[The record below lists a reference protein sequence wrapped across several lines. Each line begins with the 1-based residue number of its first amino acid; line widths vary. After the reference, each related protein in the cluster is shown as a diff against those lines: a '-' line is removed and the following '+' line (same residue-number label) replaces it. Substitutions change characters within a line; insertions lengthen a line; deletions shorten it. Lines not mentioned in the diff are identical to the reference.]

1 MANNV
6 KFSTGLQDDLLKRN
20 SDNSYV
26 HKIENG
32 HVYFATRENDEGET
46 IGSIFYDVN
55 GKRVSMGGGVAEQAK
70 ADDMKQNIADT
81 YVTRISSEGA
91 KYASTD
97 GVTLT
102 TYNGRNAVLD
112 TILLPVA
119 GTDRAGVVITGA
131 QTFAGNKTFTG
142 IIHLTNT
149 RDADKGSD
157 SGVLIIGDKDGSH
170 LIFDDNE
177 IMAKN
182 KTNGTGVLYLNA
194 DGGTVYIGGN
204 FLPNG
209 TTKTLSLGS
218 ATAYWKEAYIGNVVT
233 DTLSG
238 HLTGSLTG
246 NVTGNVTGHAS
257 LDLPLAGGTMTGD
270 ISFATIAS
278 WPTASGETYPIKS
291 KGLKWSGSSDNAS
304 IYYVVEASD
313 KGVLYLDMGD
323 DTGGAIKFAMGGT
336 AHTVF
341 ESNGNIYPVI
351 TNKGSL
357 GTSDN
362 KFASVYATNF
372 YGIIDKAYGDES
384 GNNIQASYGAK
395 LQAHTHDGSGWSF
408 RLLNKNGGAL
418 ADTLTVPGATDS
430 KAGLI
435 TTGEQKFAGKKT
447 FSGQVVITGGS
458 DTSKG
463 TANSGQLIV
472 GDPAAEHLAIDGNE
486 IMAKASGS
494 TTRAL
499 LFQLDGG
506 DTKFGG
512 NVSPHT
518 TNAHSLGTQDLA
530 WKEAHIGEIYGH
542 LNGAVT
548 GTLSGNASSAS
559 KWLTAR
565 KVTMT
570 GDVTGNFTIDGS
582 KDVSY
587 TASIANYSLKPVKLA
602 VQDYANYSQLN
613 RHTAAHWGFSVDTT
627 PSSGAEYTMITLS
640 RDKFISEEFPCS
652 GGEKLLITYEISTSV
667 MGNTT
672 SGGTDSAYR
681 GTAIGVYGYQYAN
694 KSTSAGIAYST
705 RVTATAAAPW
715 TKVSSIVTVP
725 SNARYF
731 YIFVQTESWGNY
743 SGTLKLRNLEVRRV
757 DGIVDSKGDE
767 IAPKYIA
774 NVDFTQADVSS
785 TDATKKLNIRL
796 YNGNGAVKSTIQV
809 PNAST
814 STAGV
819 VNTGTQSFAGN
830 KTFTGR
836 IHFSNTTDAAK
847 ASDSGVITIG
857 DKSGEHMLLDNNEI
871 MVKNGAS
878 GNSTFHIQAEGGQ
891 TEIGGNFI
899 PKSQFTL
906 GSSSN
911 YWGNAYIK
919 NLVADTLSGHL
930 TGSLTGNVTGNA
942 SSATKLQTARKIIL
956 GNDLQGEVSF
966 DGTKDVTFTA
976 QSYCCSISGGNTQNY
991 PWRRIATSGTITGSH
1006 NDRDM
1011 VIAIRHSYN
1020 GGGYG
1025 IAKVSLRTNNVSS
1038 NAVSQCEIRWLVR
1051 QNIALDALQA
1061 GFRNVAGDTYADI
1074 FYKVGTWP
1082 RARVYQ
1088 LQGDRVWTLISSN
1101 EADDTTTSDKKTSSE
1116 AYATIAAAATA
1127 LSRTYTSTVIA
1138 VDQGYV
1144 ERAYKDESGNN
1155 IKASY
1160 LAAIQQVTSDK
1171 DTFTFRGYNKNNGA
1185 MNNLIII
1192 PAATAS
1198 GTDNTKWKA
1207 GLVTSQA
1214 QQWAGTKT
1222 FRDNIVISHATTSTV
1237 AAGATNPHIRFEE
1250 YEGTQPVYLMY
1261 NDHDVYRSPAGLK
1274 VVGDSSKSS
1283 SKAWFEVE
1291 GDLIIGANSTLNGN
1305 VTVKGNIMP
1314 QADNTYVIGDL
1325 NTKWADV
1332 YSQNMHV
1339 YKTLYVNTSTT
1350 GSEGGIALH
1359 GTTAPTDYGIA
1370 MRSNLGAHG
1379 YATDTWNTYFS
1390 MVGGTTRGWVFRN
1403 GGTNVASINGQGY
1416 AQFNKISLN
1425 RVGASANGRISW
1437 YSPTYRTWYDYME
1450 NGTTAGSAP
1459 TGGQPGQLGSVT
1471 GWAMRSLIQN
1481 SATYGWVWEATTE
1494 AAAAS
1499 TTTRPTALMAL
1510 AADTGRLYLSN
1521 DLMIMTGDTDK
1532 FVHYLYATGAG
1543 ATNYV
1548 GASWRAGVL
1557 GSGSA
1562 NTNYYVIQSGT
1573 SSTANTTWEN
1583 AVRIGQNNY
1592 DFTVGTTTKGGIGVA
1607 NTSNSTG
1614 NGISLY
1620 GGAMPNSDGTAKSGK
1635 PTYGLFFGGTGTF
1648 SKHGYV
1654 QGDWATYFT
1663 MDSTANRGWVF
1674 LKGDTAVASINNDGK
1689 AQFNETYVTG
1699 PLKIGNNV
1707 NGDTNYIMF
1716 YGTTGDNPGS
1726 FNHAYIGE
1734 NLYGGTECSE
1744 LVIYKGND
1752 IAPTSAVSGPGP
1764 DRIRHIAA
1772 AHLFQIYKSA
1782 LSGTWTTI
1790 CDSTVPV
1797 NVFEINQSGVVVT
1810 GNSTISG
1817 NTTIGG
1823 TLDVTGNTSLGA
1835 ELSVTSYA
1843 KFKQGS
1849 AATAINTG
1857 ALQVLG
1863 GLSTTAASYMNGAL
1877 TVNSTINA
1885 TGNITAPRFIGLA
1898 DRATFI
1904 DAAMSGTSSATH
1916 LTTHP
1921 AVAGRVAFYYNVNPC
1936 TGLFTA
1942 DNNANFL
1949 ITLNKHSGNYD
1960 SQLGFSSNG
1969 NIYYRS
1975 FNGSALNNTTG
1986 WQMLLTTAN
1995 AFGELDGRYVN
2006 VTGDT
2011 MSGALNFANG
2021 TWNKVGDDVQ
2031 MGDCNIAGAFGLQ
2044 GLNGATNLRMIQYG
2058 GTSAGSIT
2066 WDGSQFV
2073 FSHGISGNASSSSF
2087 SSVSERLDSYD
2098 TRSATRT
2105 PQDTPRGMTL
2115 NFKQNSTYGL
2125 SDGGSYLGLLSWR
2138 SYSSGSDLSGGYPI
2152 EIAYT
2157 ANGNL
2162 WTRMGT
2168 SATTWGAWNRIIKHS
2183 FLQERG
2189 LYKDYGYQTSSSNW
2203 TSMLAVNQFFSFTN
2217 WWDSAN
2223 TYMPYIYGSGL
2234 MIPHL
2239 DANYRSFLYCQCNA
2253 PVAWVG
2259 WVDKSSTNIVKWKR
2273 LWGQGDS
2280 VTGAVWNDY
2289 AECRESEVHEAG
2301 YVLCET
2307 GKDNLIKTVERMQ
2320 HFAGVSSDTW
2330 GFSQGETEKAKTP
2343 IAVAGRVLVYPYQ
2356 DRNNYKPG
2364 DCVCAA
2370 PGGKVDIMTREEI
2383 INYPDRIVGTVSC
2396 VPEYDTW
2403 GGGENADRDPVK
2415 VNGRIWI
2422 KVR

>member
-32 HVYFATRENDEGET
+32 HVYFTTRENDEGET
-46 IGSIFYDVN
+46 IGSIFYDIN

-70 ADDMKQNIADT
+70 SDDMKQNIADT

-102 TYNGRNAVLD
+102 TYNGRNAILD

-149 RDADKGSD
+149 RDADSGSD

-182 KTNGTGVLYLNA
+182 KTNGTSVLYLNA
-194 DGGTVYIGGN
+194 DGGAVHIGGN
-204 FLPNG
+204 IIPNG
-209 TTKTLSLGS
+209 TTKTLSIGS

-233 DTLSG
+233 DTISG

-313 KGVLYLDMGD
+313 KGALYLDMGD
-323 DTGGAIKFAMGGT
+323 DAGSAIKFAMGGA

-341 ESNGNIYPVI
+341 ESNGNIYPAT

-357 GTSDN
+357 GTSSN

-418 ADTLTVPGATDS
+418 ADTLTVPEATDS

-458 DTSKG
+458 DASKG

-486 IMAKASGS
+486 IMAKASG
-494 TTRAL
+494 TTVRAL

-512 NVSPHT
+512 NVNPYA
-518 TNAHSLGTQDLA
+518 TNVHSLGTQDLA

-542 LNGAVT
+542 LNGSVT

-565 KVTMT
+565 TLTIGSTGKKV
-570 GDVTGNFTIDGS
+570 DGS
-582 KDVSY
+582 
-587 TASIANYSLKPVKLA
+587 
-602 VQDYANYSQLN
+602 
-613 RHTAAHWGFSVDTT
+613 
-627 PSSGAEYTMITLS
+627 
-640 RDKFISEEFPCS
+640 
-652 GGEKLLITYEISTSV
+652 
-667 MGNTT
+667 
-672 SGGTDSAYR
+672 
-681 GTAIGVYGYQYAN
+681 
-694 KSTSAGIAYST
+694 
-705 RVTATAAAPW
+705 
-715 TKVSSIVTVP
+715 
-725 SNARYF
+725 
-731 YIFVQTESWGNY
+731 
-743 SGTLKLRNLEVRRV
+743 
-757 DGIVDSKGDE
+757 
-767 IAPKYIA
+767 
-774 NVDFTQADVSS
+774 ADVSWS
-785 TDATKKLNIRL
+785 RAEIGISRNFTSFKTASANTDGWYTIATIADSATSPAIFLVRGYAHSSVVFTVTKGYDTNGSVNILDYNDSRNDGYAHVKGVRLLKDGKVQIKIHTKTTAGATTSVNMHINAFNSSDTLTLSDSLVADDSASPSVIQTREPTATGVMMANRFYGALYGTADKATNDTSGAAILDKYITRVDFAQADTSASDKTQKLNIRL
-796 YNGNGAVKSTIQV
+796 YDGNNALKSTVQV

-814 STAGV
+814 TETGV

-847 ASDSGVITIG
+847 GSDSGVITIG
-857 DKSGEHMLLDNNEI
+857 DKSGEHMLLDANEI
-871 MVKNGAS
+871 MAKNGAS
-878 GNSTFHIQAEGGQ
+878 GANVLHIQAEGGS

-942 SSATKLQTARKIIL
+942 TSATKLQTARKIIL

-976 QSYCCSISGGNTQNY
+976 QSYCCSVSGGNTQNY

-1011 VIAIRHSYN
+1011 VIAIRHSFN

-1038 NAVSQCEIRWLVR
+1038 NAVSQCEIHWVVR
-1051 QNIALDALQA
+1051 QNIAVDALQA

-1082 RARVYQ
+1082 RAKVYQ
-1088 LQGDRVWTLISSN
+1088 LQGDRAWTLISSK

-1127 LSRTYTSTVIA
+1127 LSRTYTSTVTA

-1185 MNNLIII
+1185 MNNLITI
-1192 PAATAS
+1192 PGATAS

-1214 QQWAGTKT
+1214 QEWAGNKT
-1222 FRDNIVISHATTSTV
+1222 FKGDIAIQHSTV
-1237 AAGATNPHIRFEE
+1237 NTMTSSSANPYLKFLNSDGSQGAMIMFTD
-1250 YEGTQPVYLMY
+1250 Y
-1261 NDHDVYRSPAGLK
+1261 DSYRAPAGLK
-1274 VVGDSSKSS
+1274 ILGTGSGVP
-1283 SKAWFEVE
+1283 AWLEVE
-1291 GDLIIGANSTLNGN
+1291 GALIVGGATTLNSN
-1305 VTVKGNIMP
+1305 LTITGNIMP
-1314 QADNTYVIGDL
+1314 SKDITYTLGDNNYKWL
-1325 NTKWADV
+1325 EMHTK
-1332 YSQNMHV
+1332 YG
-1339 YKTLYVNTSTT
+1339 YIFETLYVNRCADGTK
-1350 GSEGGIALH
+1350 GGIALYS
-1359 GTTAPTDYGIA
+1359 TATPTAYGIA
-1370 MRSNLGAHG
+1370 MRTTSNQGVHG
-1379 YATDTWNTYFS
+1379 YVTSDWATYFS
-1390 MVGGTTRGWVFRN
+1390 MDGANTRGWIFKQA
-1403 GGTNVASINGQGY
+1403 GTNVASINGQGY
-1416 AQFNKISLN
+1416 AHLNKLCLN
-1425 RVGASANGRISW
+1425 RQGNTAYGRIGW
-1437 YSPTYRTWYDYME
+1437 YNKDFYTWYDYMSDS
-1450 NGTTAGSAP
+1450 TAGAAP
-1459 TGGQPGQLGSVT
+1459 TGGQPSQMGSVT
-1471 GWAMRSLIQN
+1471 TWARRSLIEN
-1481 SATYGWVWEATTE
+1481 VANYGWVWESTNN
-1494 AAAAS
+1494 AAAS
-1499 TTTRPTALMAL
+1499 STSAQPTPRMAL
-1510 AADTGRLYLSN
+1510 ASDTGRLYLSN
-1521 DLMIMTGDTDK
+1521 DLMLMMGDTDK

-1557 GSGSA
+1557 GSGSS

-1573 SSTANTTWEN
+1573 SSTANTTWET

-1607 NTSNSTG
+1607 NTSSTTG

-1620 GGAMPNSDGTAKSGK
+1620 NGAMPNSDGTAKSGK

-1648 SKHGYV
+1648 GKHGYV

-1689 AQFNETYVTG
+1689 AQFNETYITG
-1699 PLKIGNNV
+1699 PLKIGNNA

-1734 NLYGGTECSE
+1734 NLYGSSESSE
-1744 LVIYKGND
+1744 LLLFKGND
-1752 IAPTSAVSGPGP
+1752 PATVSGVSGAGA

-1772 AHLFQIYKSA
+1772 AHVFQTYASA

-1797 NVFEINQSGVVVT
+1797 TKFEILQSGVAVT
-1810 GNSTISG
+1810 GNAAISG

-1823 TLDVTGNTSLGA
+1823 TLGVTGATTLSSTLDVTGITKLK
-1835 ELSVTSYA
+1835 Y
-1843 KFKQGS
+1843 GS

-1857 ALQVLG
+1857 ALQVTG

-1885 TGNITAPRFIGLA
+1885 AGNITAPRFIGLA

-1904 DAAMSGTSSATH
+1904 DATMVGGSSATY
-1916 LTTHP
+1916 LTTAP
-1921 AVAGRVAFYYNVNPC
+1921 SAAGRVAFYYNFNPC
-1936 TGLFTA
+1936 TGLFPTS
-1942 DNNANFL
+1942 NNANFV
-1949 ITLNKHSGNYD
+1949 ITINKHSGSYD
-1960 SQLGFSSNG
+1960 SQLGFSSDG

-1995 AFGELDGRYVN
+1995 AFNELDGRYVN

-2011 MSGALNFANG
+2011 MTGALNLANG
-2021 TWNKVGDDVQ
+2021 TWNKAGDDAYF
-2031 MGDCNIAGAFGLQ
+2031 GDNNTAGSFAIKGI
-2044 GLNGATNLRMIQYG
+2044 NGNTNLKMVTYG
-2058 GTSAGSIT
+2058 ADTYGTIT
-2066 WDGSQFV
+2066 WNGSQFV

-2138 SYSSGSDLSGGYPI
+2138 SYSSGTDLSGGYPI

-2168 SATTWGAWNRIIKHS
+2168 SATAWGGWNRIINHS

-2189 LYKDYGYQTSSSNW
+2189 LYKDYGYQTNSSNW

-2217 WWDSAN
+2217 WWDNAQ

-2259 WVDKSSTNIVKWKR
+2259 WINKSSTNIVTWKR
-2273 LWGQGDS
+2273 LWGQGDA

-2289 AECRESEVHEAG
+2289 AECRESDTQEAG
-2301 YVLCET
+2301 YVLAET
-2307 GKDNLIKTVERMQ
+2307 GKDNLVKTIERLQ

-2330 GFSQGETEKAKTP
+2330 GFSQGETEKAKTH

-2403 GGGENADRDPVK
+2403 GGGEHADRDPVQ

>member
-149 RDADKGSD
+149 RDAESGSD
-157 SGVLIIGDKDGSH
+157 SGVLIIGNKDGSH
-170 LIFDDNE
+170 LIFGDNE

-182 KTNGTGVLYLNA
+182 KIDGTGVLYLNA

-313 KGVLYLDMGD
+313 KGALYLDMGD
-323 DTGGAIKFAMGGT
+323 DAGTAIKFAMGGT

-341 ESNGNIYPVI
+341 ESNGNIYPAT

-408 RLLNKNGGAL
+408 RLLNKNGGVL
-418 ADTLTVPGATDS
+418 ADTLTVPEASDTL
-430 KAGLI
+430 AGLM
-435 TTGEQKFAGKKT
+435 TVNAQTFAGKKT
-447 FSGQVVITGGS
+447 FTGQVVVTGGS

-486 IMAKASGS
+486 IMAKASG
-494 TTRAL
+494 TTVRAL

-512 NVSPHT
+512 NVNPYA
-518 TNAHSLGTQDLA
+518 TNVHSLGTEDLA

-542 LNGAVT
+542 LNGSVT

-559 KWLTAR
+559 KWLTGR
-565 KVTMT
+565 TLTIGSKGKVVDGTA
-570 GDVTGNFTIDGS
+570 DVSWSRAEIGISRNFTS
-582 KDVSY
+582 FK
-587 TASIANYSLKPVKLA
+587 TASANTDGWYTIATIADS
-602 VQDYANYSQLN
+602 
-613 RHTAAHWGFSVDTT
+613 
-627 PSSGAEYTMITLS
+627 
-640 RDKFISEEFPCS
+640 
-652 GGEKLLITYEISTSV
+652 
-667 MGNTT
+667 TT
-672 SGGTDSAYR
+672 SPAIFLVR
-681 GTAIGVYGYQYAN
+681 GYAH
-694 KSTSAGIAYST
+694 
-705 RVTATAAAPW
+705 
-715 TKVSSIVTVP
+715 SSIVFTVTKGY
-725 SNARYF
+725 STDGSVNILDYNASRNDGYAYVKGARLLKDGKVQIQIHTKTTAGATTAVNMHVNAFNSSDTLTLSDSLVADDSASPEVIQTREPAATGVMMANRF
-731 YIFVQTESWGNY
+731 YGALYGTADKATNDT
-743 SGTLKLRNLEVRRV
+743 SGAAILDKYITRV
-757 DGIVDSKGDE
+757 DF
-767 IAPKYIA
+767 A
-774 NVDFTQADVSS
+774 QADTSDS
-785 TDATKKLNIRL
+785 DKTQKLNIRL
-796 YNGNGAVKSTIQV
+796 YDGNNALKATVQV

-814 STAGV
+814 TTAGV

-976 QSYCCSISGGNTQNY
+976 SSYHSTIGGGNTQNY
-991 PWRRIATSGTITGSH
+991 PWRRIATTGSVTGEH
-1006 NDRDM
+1006 VDKDI
-1011 VIAIRHSYN
+1011 VIAIRHSFN

-1025 IAKVSLRTNNVSS
+1025 IAKVSLRTNQGSTG
-1038 NAVSQCEIRWLVR
+1038 AVAQCELRWLIR
-1051 QNIALDALQA
+1051 QNIAVDALQA
-1061 GFRNVAGDTYADI
+1061 GFRNTAKDAYVDL

-1082 RARVYQ
+1082 RAKVYQ
-1088 LQGDRVWTLISSN
+1088 LQGDRSWTLISST
-1101 EADDTTTSDKKTSSE
+1101 EANDTTTSDKKTSSE

-1127 LSRTYTSTVIA
+1127 LNRTYTSTVTA

-1185 MNNLIII
+1185 MNNLITI

-1222 FRDNIVISHATTSTV
+1222 FRDNIVISHPTTGTV
-1237 AAGATNPHIRFEE
+1237 APGATNPHIRFEE
-1250 YEGTQPVYLMY
+1250 YEGVQPVYLMY
-1261 NDHDVYRSPAGLK
+1261 TDHDTYRSPAGLK

-1283 SKAWFEVE
+1283 SKAWFEIE
-1291 GDLIIGANSTLNGN
+1291 GDLIVGTKSTLGGDL
-1305 VTVKGNIMP
+1305 TISGNIMP
-1314 QADNTYVIGDL
+1314 SKDITYTLGDNNY
-1325 NTKWADV
+1325 KWLE
-1332 YSQNMHV
+1332 MHTQ
-1339 YKTLYVNTSTT
+1339 YGYIFETLYVNRCAD
-1350 GSEGGIALH
+1350 GAKGGIALYS
-1359 GTTAPTDYGIA
+1359 TSAPTTYGIA
-1370 MRSNLGAHG
+1370 MRTTGNQGTHG
-1379 YATDTWNTYFS
+1379 YVTSDWATYFS
-1390 MVGGTTRGWVFRN
+1390 MDGANTRGWIFKQA
-1403 GGTNVASINGQGY
+1403 GTNVASINGQGY

-1450 NGTTAGSAP
+1450 NGTTAGAAP

-1481 SATYGWVWEATTE
+1481 SATYGWVWEAATE
-1494 AAAAS
+1494 AAAANTS
-1499 TTTRPTALMAL
+1499 TRPTALMAL
-1510 AADTGRLYLSN
+1510 AADTGRLYLTN
-1521 DLMIMTGDTDK
+1521 DLMFMMGDTDK
-1532 FVHYLYATGAG
+1532 FVHYLYNTTAG
-1543 ATNYV
+1543 AAASTYV

-1557 GSGSA
+1557 GSGSS

-1607 NTSNSTG
+1607 NTSSSTG

-1648 SKHGYV
+1648 GKHGGV

-1674 LKGDTAVASINNDGK
+1674 LKGETAVASISNDGITK
-1689 AQFNETYVTG
+1689 VGNNSGATAVDTGALRVYGGLSTTLASYFGADVTFKGKHLYYHGSLATNSMIRFLDNTGDSYGNGISIGGGGTVIIGAGESASEMEKLVTAAGTETTYITSDNSIEFHTNCNTITNRVSMVFDTSRNLYPNTDDTGSLGTSSKRWKYLYIGTGGSEVTG
-1699 PLKIGNNV
+1699 IG
-1707 NGDTNYIMF
+1707 
-1716 YGTTGDNPGS
+1716 
-1726 FNHAYIGE
+1726 
-1734 NLYGGTECSE
+1734 
-1744 LVIYKGND
+1744 
-1752 IAPTSAVSGPGP
+1752 
-1764 DRIRHIAA
+1764 
-1772 AHLFQIYKSA
+1772 
-1782 LSGTWTTI
+1782 
-1790 CDSTVPV
+1790 
-1797 NVFEINQSGVVVT
+1797 
-1810 GNSTISG
+1810 
-1817 NTTIGG
+1817 
-1823 TLDVTGNTSLGA
+1823 
-1835 ELSVTSYA
+1835 
-1843 KFKQGS
+1843 KFKNGA

-1857 ALQVLG
+1857 ALQVTG

-1898 DRATFI
+1898 DEATAI
-1904 DAAMSGTSSATH
+1904 AQVANGSGATAI
-1916 LTTHP
+1916 TGAPGT
-1921 AVAGRVAFYYNVNPC
+1921 GKIRFYYNVNNG
-1936 TGLFTA
+1936 TAGLFPA
-1942 DNNANFL
+1942 NNNANSI
-1949 ITLNKHSGNYD
+1949 ITINKHSGNYD
-1960 SQLGFSSNG
+1960 SQLGFSSDG

-1975 FNGSALNNTTG
+1975 FNGSALNTTSG
-1986 WQMLLTTAN
+1986 WQMLITTSN
-1995 AFGELDGRYVN
+1995 MFGELDGRYVN

-2011 MSGALNFANG
+2011 MTGMLRVNNAPIFGYRYGQSNNAPAFVFDKPGSNYTGIGANG
-2021 TWNKVGDDVQ
+2021 TSDTIYFSAVTSDGNWNWNNDYKQKWVFNGSVTAD
-2031 MGDCNIAGAFGLQ
+2031 AF
-2044 GLNGATNLRMIQYG
+2044 N
-2058 GTSAGSIT
+2058 
-2066 WDGSQFV
+2066 
-2073 FSHGISGNASSSSF
+2073 GNASSATIARSLGTDESMKLYAQYTNELNF
-2087 SSVSERLDSYD
+2087 GGTNNSGTIYFGYRAADSKPIP
-2098 TRSATRT
+2098 TQFIFGGPSGSATLVAANFQGNASSASKVNILRT
-2105 PQDTPRGMTL
+2105 IGGSNHAEALKTEFNSYKASIPRNCL
-2115 NFKQNSTYGL
+2115 STYY
-2125 SDGGSYLGLLSWR
+2125 STAYSNGSFYMGYFL
-2138 SYSSGSDLSGGYPI
+2138 GGYDSSPYGGFFVAHYGTPYYVGI
-2152 EIAYT
+2152 T
-2157 ANGNL
+2157 NGSFVQSQL
-2162 WTRMGT
+2162 WKKG
-2168 SATTWGAWNRIIKHS
+2168 
-2183 FLQERG
+2183 
-2189 LYKDYGYQTSSSNW
+2189 
-2203 TSMLAVNQFFSFTN
+2203 
-2217 WWDSAN
+2217 
-2223 TYMPYIYGSGL
+2223 
-2234 MIPHL
+2234 
-2239 DANYRSFLYCQCNA
+2239 DA
-2253 PVAWVG
+2253 
-2259 WVDKSSTNIVKWKR
+2259 
-2273 LWGQGDS
+2273 

-2289 AECRESEVHEAG
+2289 AECRESKVQEAG

-2307 GKDNLIKTVERMQ
+2307 GKDDLVKTIERLQ

-2403 GGGENADRDPVK
+2403 GGGENADRDPVQ

>member
-32 HVYFATRENDEGET
+32 HVYFTTRENDEGET

-70 ADDMKQNIADT
+70 SDDMKQNIADT

-102 TYNGRNAVLD
+102 TYNGRNAILD

-119 GTDRAGVVITGA
+119 GSDRAGVVITGA

-149 RDADKGSD
+149 RDADSGSD
-157 SGVLIIGDKDGSH
+157 SGVLIIGNKDGSH

-182 KTNGTGVLYLNA
+182 KTNGTSVLYLNA
-194 DGGTVYIGGN
+194 DGGAVHIGGN
-204 FLPNG
+204 LIPNG
-209 TTKTLSLGS
+209 TTKTLSIGS

-233 DTLSG
+233 DTISG

-291 KGLKWSGSSDNAS
+291 KGLKWSGSSDNAG

-323 DTGGAIKFAMGGT
+323 DSGSAIKFAMGGT

-341 ESNGNIYPVI
+341 ESNGNIYPAT

-357 GTSDN
+357 GTSSN

-418 ADTLTVPGATDS
+418 ADTLTVPAASDT
-430 KAGLI
+430 KAGLM
-435 TTGEQKFAGKKT
+435 TVNDQAFAGKKT
-447 FSGQVVITGGS
+447 FKGQVVITGGS
-458 DTSKG
+458 DATKG
-463 TANSGQLIV
+463 TANAGQLIV

-486 IMAKASGS
+486 IMAKASG
-494 TTRAL
+494 TTVRAL

-512 NVSPHT
+512 NVSPYT
-518 TNAHSLGTQDLA
+518 TNVHSLGTQDLA

-542 LNGAVT
+542 LNGSVT

-627 PSSGAEYTMITLS
+627 PSSGAEYTMTTLS

-672 SGGTDSAYR
+672 SGGTDSSYR

-694 KSTSAGIAYST
+694 KGTSAGIAYST

-731 YIFVQTESWGNY
+731 YIFVQTESWGNF

-757 DGIVDSKGDE
+757 DGIVDGKGDE

-785 TDATKKLNIRL
+785 TDTTKKLNIRL

-814 STAGV
+814 SAAGV

-830 KTFTGR
+830 KTFSGR

-847 ASDSGVITIG
+847 GSDSGVITIG
-857 DKSGEHMLLDNNEI
+857 DKAGEHMLLDPNEI
-871 MVKNGAS
+871 MVKANATTS
-878 GNSTFHIQAEGGQ
+878 AVLHIQAEGGQ

-899 PKSQFTL
+899 PKSQLNL
-906 GSSSN
+906 GGSSN

-942 SSATKLQTARKIIL
+942 TSATKLQTARKIIL

-976 QSYCCSISGGNTQNY
+976 QSYCCSVGGNNTQNY
-991 PWRRIATSGTITGSH
+991 PWRRIATSGTVTGSH
-1006 NDRDM
+1006 NDKDM

-1025 IAKVSLRTNNVSS
+1025 IAKVSLRTNSVSQ

-1051 QNIALDALQA
+1051 QNIAVDALQA

-1082 RARVYQ
+1082 RAKVYQ
-1088 LQGDRVWTLISSN
+1088 LQGDRTWTLISST
-1101 EADDTTTSDKKTSSE
+1101 EASDTTTSDKKTSSE

-1127 LSRTYTSTVIA
+1127 LSRTYTSTVTA
-1138 VDQGYV
+1138 VDQGFV

-1160 LAAIQQVTSDK
+1160 LASIQQVTSDK
-1171 DTFTFRGYNKNNGA
+1171 DTFTFRGFNKNNGA
-1185 MNNLIII
+1185 MSDLITV

-1237 AAGATNPHIRFEE
+1237 GPGATNPHIRFEE

-1274 VVGDSSKSS
+1274 VVGDPNKTS
-1283 SKAWFEVE
+1283 SKAWFEIE
-1291 GDLIIGANSTLNGN
+1291 GDLIVGTKSTLGGDL
-1305 VTVKGNIMP
+1305 TITGNIMP
-1314 QADNTYVIGDL
+1314 SKDITYTLGDNNYKWL
-1325 NTKWADV
+1325 EMHTK
-1332 YSQNMHV
+1332 YG
-1339 YKTLYVNTSTT
+1339 YIFETLYVNRCADGTK
-1350 GSEGGIALH
+1350 GGIALYS
-1359 GTTAPTDYGIA
+1359 TSAPTTYGIA
-1370 MRSNLGAHG
+1370 MRTTGNQSTHG
-1379 YATDTWNTYFS
+1379 YVTSDWATYFS
-1390 MVGGTTRGWVFRN
+1390 MDGANTRGWIFKQA
-1403 GGTNVASINGQGY
+1403 GTNVASINGQGY
-1416 AQFNKISLN
+1416 AHLNKLCLN
-1425 RVGASANGRISW
+1425 RQGNAAYGRISW
-1437 YSPTYRTWYDYME
+1437 YSKDFYTWYDYMS
-1450 NGTTAGSAP
+1450 NSVAGAAP
-1459 TGGQPGQLGSVT
+1459 TGGQPSQMGSVT
-1471 GWAMRSLIQN
+1471 NWAQRSLIEN
-1481 SATYGWVWEATTE
+1481 VANYGWIWESTNN
-1494 AAAAS
+1494 AAAS
-1499 TTTRPTALMAL
+1499 STSATPTPRMAL
-1510 AADTGRLYLSN
+1510 ASDTGRLYLSN
-1521 DLMIMTGDTDK
+1521 DLMIMMGDTDK
-1532 FVHYLYATGAG
+1532 FVHYLYANGAG

-1648 SKHGYV
+1648 GKHGGV

-1663 MDSTANRGWVF
+1663 MDSTANRGWIF
-1674 LKGDTAVASINNDGK
+1674 LKGETAVASISNDGITK
-1689 AQFNETYVTG
+1689 VGNNTAATAVDTGALRVYGGLSTTLASYFGADVTFKGKHLNYHGSLATNSMIRFLDNTGDSYGNGISIGGGGVVIIGSGESASEMEKLVTAAGTETTYITSDGSVEFHTNCNTIANRVSMVLDTSRNLYPNVDDTGSLGTSSKRWKYLYIGTGGSEVTG
-1699 PLKIGNNV
+1699 IG
-1707 NGDTNYIMF
+1707 
-1716 YGTTGDNPGS
+1716 
-1726 FNHAYIGE
+1726 
-1734 NLYGGTECSE
+1734 
-1744 LVIYKGND
+1744 
-1752 IAPTSAVSGPGP
+1752 
-1764 DRIRHIAA
+1764 
-1772 AHLFQIYKSA
+1772 
-1782 LSGTWTTI
+1782 
-1790 CDSTVPV
+1790 
-1797 NVFEINQSGVVVT
+1797 
-1810 GNSTISG
+1810 
-1817 NTTIGG
+1817 
-1823 TLDVTGNTSLGA
+1823 
-1835 ELSVTSYA
+1835 
-1843 KFKQGS
+1843 KFKNGA

-1857 ALQVLG
+1857 ALQVTG

-1885 TGNITAPRFIGLA
+1885 AGNITAPRFIGLA

-1904 DAAMSGTSSATH
+1904 DATMVGGSSATY
-1916 LTTHP
+1916 LTTAP
-1921 AVAGRVAFYYNVNPC
+1921 SAAGRVAFYYNFNPC
-1936 TGLFTA
+1936 TGLFPTS
-1942 DNNANFL
+1942 NNANFVMT
-1949 ITLNKHSGNYD
+1949 INKHSGGYD
-1960 SQLGFSSNG
+1960 SQLGFSSDG

-1986 WQMLLTTAN
+1986 WQLLLTTAN

-2011 MSGALNFANG
+2011 MTGMLRVNNAPIFGYRYGQSNNAPAFVFDKPGSNYTGIGANGSSDTIYFSAVTSDGNWNWNNDYKQKWVFNGSVTADAFNGNASSATIARSLGTDESMKLYAQYSNELNF
-2021 TWNKVGDDVQ
+2021 
-2031 MGDCNIAGAFGLQ
+2031 
-2044 GLNGATNLRMIQYG
+2044 G
-2058 GTSAGSIT
+2058 GTNNSGTIYFGYRAADSKPIPT
-2066 WDGSQFV
+2066 QFV
-2073 FSHGISGNASSSSF
+2073 FGGPSGSATLVAANLSGNASSASKLNILRTIGGSSHAEALRTEF
-2087 SSVSERLDSYD
+2087 NSYKSSI
-2098 TRSATRT
+2098 
-2105 PQDTPRGMTL
+2105 PRNCL
-2115 NFKQNSTYGL
+2115 STYYSTAYNNGSFYMGYFL
-2125 SDGGSYLGLLSWR
+2125 SGYDSNPYGGFFVAHYGTP
-2138 SYSSGSDLSGGYPI
+2138 YYVGISSGSFVQSQLWKSG
-2152 EIAYT
+2152 
-2157 ANGNL
+2157 
-2162 WTRMGT
+2162 
-2168 SATTWGAWNRIIKHS
+2168 
-2183 FLQERG
+2183 
-2189 LYKDYGYQTSSSNW
+2189 
-2203 TSMLAVNQFFSFTN
+2203 
-2217 WWDSAN
+2217 
-2223 TYMPYIYGSGL
+2223 
-2234 MIPHL
+2234 
-2239 DANYRSFLYCQCNA
+2239 DA
-2253 PVAWVG
+2253 
-2259 WVDKSSTNIVKWKR
+2259 
-2273 LWGQGDS
+2273 

-2289 AECRESEVHEAG
+2289 AECRESDIQEAG
-2301 YVLCET
+2301 YVLSET
-2307 GKDNLIKTVERMQ
+2307 GKDNLVKTIERLQ

-2330 GFSQGETEKAKTP
+2330 GFSQGETEKAKTH

-2415 VNGRIWI
+2415 INGRIWI

>member
-32 HVYFATRENDEGET
+32 HVYFTTRENDEGET

-70 ADDMKQNIADT
+70 SDDMKQNIADT

-102 TYNGRNAVLD
+102 TYNGRNAILD

-119 GTDRAGVVITGA
+119 GSDRAGVVITGA

-149 RDADKGSD
+149 RDADGGSD
-157 SGVLIIGDKDGSH
+157 SGVLIIGNKDGSH

-182 KTNGTGVLYLNA
+182 KTNGTSVLYLNA
-194 DGGTVYIGGN
+194 DGGAVCIGGN
-204 FLPNG
+204 LLPNG
-209 TTKTLSLGS
+209 ATKTLSIGS

-233 DTLSG
+233 DTISG

-270 ISFATIAS
+270 ISFATIAT

-291 KGLKWSGSSDNAS
+291 KGLKWSGSSDNAG

-323 DTGGAIKFAMGGT
+323 DTNTAIKFAASGT

-341 ESNGNIYPVI
+341 ESNGNIYPAT

-357 GTSDN
+357 GTSSN

-418 ADTLTVPGATDS
+418 ADTLTVPAASDTL
-430 KAGLI
+430 AGLM
-435 TTGEQKFAGKKT
+435 TVNDQAFAGKKT
-447 FSGQVVITGGS
+447 FKGQVVITGGS
-458 DTSKG
+458 DATKG

-486 IMAKASGS
+486 IMAKATGT

-506 DTKFGG
+506 ETKFGG
-512 NVSPHT
+512 NVNPHV
-518 TNAHSLGTQDLA
+518 TNVHSLGTEDLA

-542 LNGAVT
+542 LNGSVT

-559 KWLTAR
+559 KWLTGR
-565 KVTMT
+565 TLTIGSKGKVVDGTA
-570 GDVTGNFTIDGS
+570 DVSWSRAEIGISRNFTS
-582 KDVSY
+582 FK
-587 TASIANYSLKPVKLA
+587 TASANTDGWYTIATIADSTTSPAVFLVRGYAHSSVVFTVTKGYDTNGSVNILDYNDSRNDGYAHVKGVRLLKDGK
-602 VQDYANYSQLN
+602 VQIKI
-613 RHTAAHWGFSVDTT
+613 HTKTTAGATTSVNMHVNAFNSSDTL
-627 PSSGAEYTMITLS
+627 TLS
-640 RDKFISEEFPCS
+640 DS
-652 GGEKLLITYEISTSV
+652 LV
-667 MGNTT
+667 AD
-672 SGGTDSAYR
+672 DSASPSVIQTREPAATGVMMANRFYGALYGTADKATNDAS
-681 GTAIGVYGYQYAN
+681 GTAILDKYITRVDFAQAD
-694 KSTSAGIAYST
+694 TSASD
-705 RVTATAAAPW
+705 
-715 TKVSSIVTVP
+715 K
-725 SNARYF
+725 
-731 YIFVQTESWGNY
+731 
-743 SGTLKLRNLEVRRV
+743 
-757 DGIVDSKGDE
+757 
-767 IAPKYIA
+767 
-774 NVDFTQADVSS
+774 TQ
-785 TDATKKLNIRL
+785 KLNIRL
-796 YNGNGAVKSTIQV
+796 YDGNNALKATVQV
-809 PNAST
+809 PNASAT
-814 STAGV
+814 ETGV

-830 KTFTGR
+830 KTFSGR

-847 ASDSGVITIG
+847 GSDSGVITIG
-857 DKSGEHMLLDNNEI
+857 DKAGEHMLLDPNEI
-871 MVKNGAS
+871 MVKANATTS
-878 GNSTFHIQAEGGQ
+878 AVLHIQAEGGQ

-899 PKSQFTL
+899 PKSQLNL
-906 GSSSN
+906 GGSSN

-942 SSATKLQTARKIIL
+942 TSATKLQTARKIIL

-976 QSYCCSISGGNTQNY
+976 SSYYASIGGGNTQNY
-991 PWRRIATSGTITGSH
+991 PWRRIATTGTVTSDYVDKDI
-1006 NDRDM
+1006 

-1025 IAKVSLRTNNVSS
+1025 IAKVSLRANQASAGATAN
-1038 NAVSQCEIRWLVR
+1038 CEVRWLIR
-1051 QNIALDALQA
+1051 QNIAHDSLQA
-1061 GFRNVAGDTYADI
+1061 GFRNTAKDTYVDL

-1082 RARVYQ
+1082 RAKVYQ
-1088 LQGDRVWTLISSN
+1088 LQGDRSWTLISST
-1101 EADDTTTSDKKTSSE
+1101 EADNTTTSDKKTSSE

-1127 LSRTYTSTVIA
+1127 LGRTYTSTIQA
-1138 VDQGYV
+1138 YDQGYV

-1155 IKASY
+1155 IKESY
-1160 LAAIQQVTSDK
+1160 LASIQQVTSDK
-1171 DTFTFRGYNKNNGA
+1171 DTFTFRGFNKNNGA
-1185 MNNLIII
+1185 MNNLITV

-1237 AAGATNPHIRFEE
+1237 GPGATNPHIRFEE

-1274 VVGDSSKSS
+1274 VVGDSNKSS
-1283 SKAWFEVE
+1283 SKAWFEIE
-1291 GDLIIGANSTLNGN
+1291 GDLIVGTKSTLGGDL
-1305 VTVKGNIMP
+1305 TITGNIMP
-1314 QADNTYVIGDL
+1314 SKDITYTLGDNNYKWL
-1325 NTKWADV
+1325 EMHTK
-1332 YSQNMHV
+1332 YG
-1339 YKTLYVNTSTT
+1339 YIFETLYVNRCADGTK
-1350 GSEGGIALH
+1350 GGIALYS
-1359 GTTAPTDYGIA
+1359 TSAPTTYGIA
-1370 MRSNLGAHG
+1370 MRTTGNQSTHG
-1379 YATDTWNTYFS
+1379 YVTSDWATYFS
-1390 MVGGTTRGWVFRN
+1390 MDGANTRGWIFKQA
-1403 GGTNVASINGQGY
+1403 GTNVASINGQGY
-1416 AQFNKISLN
+1416 AHLNKLCLN
-1425 RVGASANGRISW
+1425 RQGNAAYGRISW
-1437 YSPTYRTWYDYME
+1437 YSKDFYTWYDYMS
-1450 NGTTAGSAP
+1450 NSVAGAAP
-1459 TGGQPGQLGSVT
+1459 TGGQPSQMGSIT
-1471 GWAMRSLIQN
+1471 QWAKRSLIEN
-1481 SATYGWVWEATTE
+1481 VANYGWIWESTNN
-1494 AAAAS
+1494 AAAS
-1499 TTTRPTALMAL
+1499 STSATPTPRMAL
-1510 AADTGRLYLSN
+1510 ASDTGRLYLSN
-1521 DLMIMTGDTDK
+1521 DLMIMMGDTDK
-1532 FVHYLYATGAG
+1532 FVHYLYANGAG

-1573 SSTANTTWEN
+1573 SSTASTTWEN

-1648 SKHGYV
+1648 GKHGGV

-1674 LKGDTAVASINNDGK
+1674 LKGETAVASINNDGITK
-1689 AQFNETYVTG
+1689 LGDGSGATASSAGSDTGALRVVGGISTTKNSYFNEKITFPENKIALEFSSRDTWKAGIIYDTNGHEALVIAMQNPRTSFIVADNTDPNAWTG
-1699 PLKIGNNV
+1699 GTWPSKTPIIQAKKGALYINKLF
-1707 NGDTNYIMF
+1707 NGDPSYNLHVE
-1716 YGTTGDNPGS
+1716 GTAN
-1726 FNHAYIGE
+1726 I
-1734 NLYGGTECSE
+1734 
-1744 LVIYKGND
+1744 
-1752 IAPTSAVSGPGP
+1752 
-1764 DRIRHIAA
+1764 
-1772 AHLFQIYKSA
+1772 
-1782 LSGTWTTI
+1782 
-1790 CDSTVPV
+1790 
-1797 NVFEINQSGVVVT
+1797 T
-1810 GNSTISG
+1810 GNVTM
-1817 NTTIGG
+1817 GG
-1823 TLDVTGNTSLGA
+1823 TL
-1835 ELSVTSYA
+1835 EVTSTT
-1843 KFKQGS
+1843 KIKQGS

-1857 ALQVLG
+1857 ALQVTG

-1885 TGNITAPRFIGLA
+1885 AGNITAPRFIGLA

-1904 DAAMSGTSSATH
+1904 DATLVGGSSATY
-1916 LTTHP
+1916 LTTAP
-1921 AVAGRVAFYYNVNPC
+1921 SAAGRVAFYYNFNPC
-1936 TGLFTA
+1936 TGLFPTS
-1942 DNNANFL
+1942 NNANFV
-1949 ITLNKHSGNYD
+1949 ITINKHSGNYD
-1960 SQLGFSSNG
+1960 SQLGFSSDG

-1986 WQMLLTTAN
+1986 WQLVLTTSN

-2006 VTGDT
+2006 ATGDT
-2011 MSGALNFANG
+2011 MTGMLRVNNAPIFGYRYGQSNNAPAFVFDKPGSNYTGIGANG
-2021 TWNKVGDDVQ
+2021 SSDTIYFSAVTSDGNWNWNNDYKQKWVFNGSVAADAFN
-2031 MGDCNIAGAFGLQ
+2031 GNASSATIARSLGADESMKLYANYSNEVNF
-2044 GLNGATNLRMIQYG
+2044 G
-2058 GTSAGSIT
+2058 GTNNSSTIYFGYRATDSKPTPEKFIFGGPSGSATLVAAYFQGT
-2066 WDGSQFV
+2066 L
-2073 FSHGISGNASSSSF
+2073 SGNASSADVARYVSSP
-2087 SSVSERLDSYD
+2087 D
-2098 TRSATRT
+2098 TRSAAIN
-2105 PQDTPRGMTL
+2105 PSSLSSAKGVQFD
-2115 NFKQNSTYGL
+2115 FKQSSAISL
-2125 SDGGSYLGLLSWR
+2125 SAA
-2138 SYSSGSDLSGGYPI
+2138 SYSGVMTYRPYSSSSDWSGGPAHQV
-2152 EIAYT
+2152 AYNEAGIYHRRST
-2157 ANGNL
+2157 GDSSWGSWL
-2162 WTRMGT
+2162 RM
-2168 SATTWGAWNRIIKHS
+2168 WR
-2183 FLQERG
+2183 
-2189 LYKDYGYQTSSSNW
+2189 
-2203 TSMLAVNQFFSFTN
+2203 
-2217 WWDSAN
+2217 
-2223 TYMPYIYGSGL
+2223 
-2234 MIPHL
+2234 
-2239 DANYRSFLYCQCNA
+2239 
-2253 PVAWVG
+2253 
-2259 WVDKSSTNIVKWKR
+2259 
-2273 LWGQGDS
+2273 QGDS
-2280 VTGAVWNDY
+2280 VTSAVWNDY
-2289 AECRESEVHEAG
+2289 AEYRESKVQEAG

-2307 GKDNLIKTVERMQ
+2307 GKDDLVKTIERLQ
-2320 HFAGVSSDTW
+2320 HFAGISSDTW

-2415 VNGRIWI
+2415 INGRIWI